1 MGTINAKG
9 DGSNNNI
16 TISKGDSAPPRK
28 LNTLTGETDRSFA
41 QPNKTS
47 ATPEIEAKVHASVVD
62 EERAIRENSQKEKEQ
77 ADLREIEAK
86 RARTAK
92 TRQEEAEATAKVA
105 AEEAARKEVEVKK
118 AAEGSRRKTTG
129 ELPEDAEV
137 EAFDYTKKT
146 NVDAGDNDSTND

>member
-1 MGTINAKG
+1 MGTINAKS
-9 DGSNNNI
+9 DGSNDNI
-16 TISKGDSAPPRK
+16 TLSKGDSAPPRR

-47 ATPEIEAKVHASVVD
+47 ATPEVEAKVHASVVD
-62 EERAIRENSQKEKEQ
+62 EEHAIRENSQKEKEQ
-77 ADLREIEAK
+77 AAQREVEAK

-105 AEEAARKEVEVKK
+105 AE
-118 AAEGSRRKTTG
+118 GSRRKTTG

-137 EAFDYTKKT
+137 EALDSTKKT
-146 NVDAGDNDSTND
+146 NVDAGNNDSTND